1 MQAADAGSGNA
12 LERFFKFKQWD
23 TSIKRDTLAGLATF
37 MVMAYIIFVNPNIL
51 GLGGDPKGLPFAA
64 ALTSTCLV
72 AGVMTI
78 LMGLVTNRAYA
89 IAPGMGLNAVV
100 AFSLVLGQGLTMAE
114 AMGLIVLEGVAIL
127 ILVLTGFREAI
138 FKAIPIELK
147 KAIVVGI
154 GFFILFIGLVDG
166 GLINV
171 NGGTPV
177 GLVELGTVPMVP
189 LAVTVFGLVITI
201 VMLALRWRAAILL
214 GIVFATDLRDHHEL
228 RLGQERRLPPGAGGH
243 PHRHRGEARLQP
255 RRRVRLRRLRQARR
269 HRRRPVDLQPH
280 AERLLRHHGHAR
292 RRGRPGRLPRREG
305 RPPAGE
311 PPAARRLPR
320 RRRRRR
326 RQRLVGDH
334 LHRVR
339 RRRRRREAAPAGWR
353 SSSASSSWSAM
364 FFSPI
369 FGVVPG
375 QATAAALVIVGY
387 LMMATLTKAES
398 EADHDTSEPKAG
410 IDFGNLAF
418 GLPAVLIITIM
429 PLTYS
434 ITNGIGAGFI
444 AYTLIRVVQG
454 KAREVSWML
463 WVASFAFILYF
474 IFPCFQAKG
483 WV

>member
-1 MQAADAGSGNA
+1 MEAAADAGSNNA

-23 TSIKRDTLAGLATF
+23 TSLKRDTLAGLATF

-51 GLGGDPKGLPFAA
+51 GLGGEGLPFAA

-100 AFSLVLGQGLTMAE
+100 AFSLVLGQGLSFE
-114 AMGLIVLEGVAIL
+114 SAMGLIVLEGLAIT
-127 ILVLTGFREAI
+127 ILVLTGFRRAI
-138 FKAIPIELK
+138 FQAIPIELK
-147 KAIVVGI
+147 KAIVIGI

-177 GLVELGTVPMVP
+177 GLVELGNVPMVP
-189 LAVTVFGLVITI
+189 LAVTVVGVVATI
-201 VMLALRWRAAILL
+201 IMLALRWRAAILL
-214 GIVFATDLRDHHEL
+214 GIVFATIFAIVMNYIWSKNAGFLPGQAVMPTDVIAMPDFSLVGAFDFGAFSKLGVTAAILWIFSLMLSDFFDTMGTLVGVGGQAGYLDDKGDLPKVNRPLLVDSVAAM
-228 RLGQERRLPPGAGGH
+228 AGG
-243 PHRHRGEARLQP
+243 A
-255 RRRVRLRRLRQARR
+255 V
-269 HRRRPVDLQPH
+269 
-280 AERLLRHHGHAR
+280 
-292 RRGRPGRLPRREG
+292 
-305 RPPAGE
+305 
-311 PPAARRLPR
+311 
-320 RRRRRR
+320 
-326 RQRLVGDH
+326 
-334 LHRVR
+334 
-339 RRRRRREAAPAGWR
+339 
-353 SSSASSSWSAM
+353 SASSATTYIESGAGVAQGGRTGWVAIVVGVLFLAAM

-369 FGVVPG
+369 AGIVPG
-375 QATAAALVIVGY
+375 QATAAALIVVGY

-398 EADHDTSEPKAG
+398 EADHETREPKAG

-418 GLPAVLIITIM
+418 GLPAVLIMTIM

-444 AYTLIRVVQG
+444 AYTIIRVAQG
-454 KAREVSWML
+454 KAREVNWLL
-463 WVASFAFILYF
+463 WVSSSAFVIYF
-474 IFPCFQAKG
+474 IFPFFQAKG

>member
-1 MQAADAGSGNA
+1 MATMEAGSGGA
-12 LERFFKFKQWD
+12 LERLFKFKQWD

-51 GLGGDPKGLPFAA
+51 GLGGAPEGLPFAA

-100 AFSLVLGQGLTMAE
+100 AFSLVLGQGLTME
-114 AMGLIVLEGVAIL
+114 NAMGLIVLEGVAITV
-127 ILVLTGFREAI
+127 LVLTGFREAI

-166 GLINV
+166 GLINL

-177 GLVELGTVPMVP
+177 GLVELGTVPSVP
-189 LAVTVFGLVITI
+189 IAVTVFALVVTI

-214 GIVFATDLRDHHEL
+214 GIIFATVFAIILNYAWGKDAGFLPGQAVIPTDIVAMPDFSLVGAFDMGAFAK
-228 RLGQERRLPPGAGGH
+228 LGVTAAILWIFSLMLSDFFDTMGTLVGVGGEAGYLDEKGDLPHVNRPLLVDSLAAAAGG
-243 PHRHRGEARLQP
+243 A
-255 RRRVRLRRLRQARR
+255 VS
-269 HRRRPVDLQPH
+269 
-280 AERLLRHHGHAR
+280 
-292 RRGRPGRLPRREG
+292 
-305 RPPAGE
+305 
-311 PPAARRLPR
+311 
-320 RRRRRR
+320 
-326 RQRLVGDH
+326 
-334 LHRVR
+334 
-339 RRRRRREAAPAGWR
+339 
-353 SSSASSSWSAM
+353 SSSATTYIESGAGVAQGGRTGWVAIVVGVLFLAAM

-369 FGVVPG
+369 VGVVPG

-398 EADHDTSEPKAG
+398 EADHDTKEPKAG

-444 AYTLIRVVQG
+444 TYVLIRVAQG
-454 KAREVSWML
+454 KARQVNWLL
-463 WVASFAFILYF
+463 WISSIAFIIYF
-474 IFPCFQAKG
+474 IFPWLQSQG